1 MTQGE
6 LDKLTNLRHLLAHT
20 PDIVVTYFV
29 KPLLVLSVDGLALAE
44 DLRVRCNDAV
54 LSGIRLDNLELNST
68 HPTSRKE
75 SVAFTD
81 GTVGLKEV
89 WLQVHVKQVTADALN
104 RVTEREHVDPLSIL
118 HVSALRSKERGL
130 RGQ

>member
-6 LDKLTNLRHLLAHT
+6 LDKLTNLRHLLAHA
-20 PDIVVTYFV
+20 PDVIVTYFV
-29 KPLLVLSVDGLALAE
+29 EPLLVLSVDWLALAE
-44 DLRVRCNDAV
+44 DLRVRRNNAV

-68 HPTSRKE
+68 HPTSREE
-75 SVAFTD
+75 SVALTD

-89 WLQVHVKQVTADALN
+89 WLKVHVKQVPANALN

-118 HVSALRSKERGL
+118 HVSALQRKER
-130 RGQ
+130 

>member
-1 MTQGE
+1 
-6 LDKLTNLRHLLAHT
+6 LLAHA
-20 PDIVVTYFV
+20 PDIIVTYFV
-29 KPLLVLSVDGLALAE
+29 EPLLVLSVDGLALAE

-130 RGQ
+130 RGQYDAR

>member
-1 MTQGE
+1 MGSPSQ
-6 LDKLTNLRHLLAHT
+6 R
-20 PDIVVTYFV
+20 
-29 KPLLVLSVDGLALAE
+29 

-54 LSGIRLDNLELNST
+54 LSRIRLDNLELNST

-89 WLQVHVKQVTADALN
+89 WLQVHVKQVTAGRLSILSLK
-104 RVTEREHVDPLSIL
+104 EHVDPLSA
-118 HVSALRSKERGL
+118 HFTSVHCGAKNRN
-130 RGQ
+130 